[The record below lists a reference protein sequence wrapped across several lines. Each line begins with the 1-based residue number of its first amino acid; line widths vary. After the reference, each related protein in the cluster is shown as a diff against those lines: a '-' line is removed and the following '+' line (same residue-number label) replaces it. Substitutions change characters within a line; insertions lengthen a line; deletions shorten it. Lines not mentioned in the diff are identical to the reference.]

1 MLYMICRHT
10 YVLPVVLLCIYNES
24 YHHNITYCSCTTTYE
39 YLVFAAGCQSNNGMG
54 MMAMGGT
61 NSYKHLEQCCHLK
74 QACYQLC
81 GSNKQA
87 CDAELDKCME
97 KSCTELSD
105 LTSDEA
111 SSLSADDKQ
120 KETEECNKMK
130 GIVSLMNTIG
140 GCNEY
145 DMHQRRTCECID
157 KEKVVDKMERVLRNF
172 YKKFNPD
179 GVNKVKALVEKTDG
193 KRAMFTK
200 ILYGLVKKYPD
211 AIKKKVP
218 DIIDP
223 MKMDL

>member
-1 MLYMICRHT
+1 
-10 YVLPVVLLCIYNES
+10 
-24 YHHNITYCSCTTTYE
+24 
-39 YLVFAAGCQSNNGMG
+39 
-54 MMAMGGT
+54 
-61 NSYKHLEQCCHLK
+61 
-74 QACYQLC
+74 
-81 GSNKQA
+81 
-87 CDAELDKCME
+87 ME
-97 KSCTELSD
+97 KSCTELPD

-111 SSLSADDKQ
+111 LNMSADDKQ

-130 GIVSLMNTIG
+130 GMVSLMNNIG